1 MNISEFDFGAELSEA
16 TDHIR
21 VWPKEGEMTALVDGD
36 LLPYIIGYS
45 IDDMM
50 WLRANNRVDDGKCNS
65 LRDTPEFEE
74 VKQKLCMTMNR
85 WITGAQCDSAYIYM
99 TDSASNFRLDIAIQ
113 RPYKGTR
120 KAEKPPFFYELREF
134 MVQHLGAILSEGE
147 EADDLITIHLWSEFN
162 RLKGAG
168 VELGSNAHKQLATL
182 VAVSKDKDIAISSGW
197 HYNVQANKLHWVT
210 LLGELY
216 PRWEPSKIT
225 GKMGMTELK
234 GNGLKFFYAQL
245 MLGDSVDNYTGIPRM
260 KKQAI
265 FDLLEPCKTE
275 AELFYAT
282 LSAYNLK
289 YTEKGKVESTYIH
302 NFRGGGRWMKPYE
315 IMLEQGRLAHMQQY
329 KGELWRANKAP
340 VLWGNQES
348 LWLN

>member
-1 MNISEFDFGAELSEA
+1 MELASFDFGAELSEA
-16 TDHIR
+16 TDHIK
-21 VWPKEGEMTALVDGD
+21 VWPKDGEMTALVDGD

-65 LRDTPEFEE
+65 LKDTPEFEE

-134 MVQHLGAILSEGE
+134 MVQQLGAILSEGE

-162 RLKGAG
+162 RLKDSG
-168 VELGSNAHKQLATL
+168 VELGSESHKHLASL
-182 VAVSKDKDIAISSGW
+182 VCCSKDKDLAISCGW
-197 HYNVQANKLHWVT
+197 HYNIKDNKIEWVT
-210 LLGELY
+210 YLGELL
-216 PRWEPSKIT
+216 PEWKEGGKIKKLRGT
-225 GKMGMTELK
+225 GV
-234 GNGLKFFYAQL
+234 KFFYSQL
-245 MLGDSVDNYTGIPRM
+245 LQGDSVDNYSGIPRM
-260 KKQAI
+260 RLMDI
-265 FDLLEPCKTE
+265 YELLSPCKTE

-282 LSAYNLK
+282 LSAYNIK

-315 IMLEQGRLAHMQQY
+315 IMLEQGRLAHMQTF